1 MPYECSRGE
10 IPENGTLSQVEN
22 APISARSVAPLRVDD
37 PSEWFGRLLPAF
49 GFTLARHQ
57 PNGLE
62 DCLALAGTISGGQGR
77 RTALASYAGR
87 IWTAGMVFDT
97 FLAVLRVINEQ
108 LCPAITSH

>member
-22 APISARSVAPLRVDD
+22 TLISARPVASLRFDD

-49 GFTLARHQ
+49 GFTVARHQ

-62 DCLALAGTISGGQGR
+62 DCRAPAGTISEGQGR
-77 RTALASYAGR
+77 RTGLASYAGR
-87 IWTAGMVFDT
+87 IWTAGMAFDT

-108 LCPAITSH
+108 PCSTITSD